1 MFYSGGKRR
10 FVEGG
15 NIYFFVK
22 YRSLLLDDVN
32 CKVLLPTREEHVAE
46 EPEDKDSVGDILHP
60 VDLLRE
66 VNVGDPA
73 QVLQE

>member
-15 NIYFFVK
+15 NIYFFCK
-22 YRSLLLDDVN
+22 IQIPAIGRY
-32 CKVLLPTREEHVAE
+32 KVLLPTREEHVAE